1 MNSLYD
7 PEIRF
12 WLLICYTSTVFLSF
26 DAGVKG
32 IIAQPA
38 FFSMHDRNKEKNPE
52 RFPEESK
59 IMDWLRRAVASNS
72 PPDCCIQMVQIC
84 PVFPKKNWVKT

>member
-7 PEIRF
+7 PGIRF
-12 WLLICYTSTVFLSF
+12 WLLICYTSTVFLPF

-32 IIAQPA
+32 IIAQPT

-52 RFPEESK
+52 RFRIRDFVIRVRK
-59 IMDWLRRAVASNS
+59 R
-72 PPDCCIQMVQIC
+72 
-84 PVFPKKNWVKT
+84 TG